1 MKKLLALMK
10 TIIYFIAHPIV
21 SIKNGFNGMI
31 YRHYERASENM
42 SDRTHVARIKENIA
56 EAKFDMRRAQTAEDE
71 KSRRYYADEAV
82 KEIEEAIDDC
92 KTLVNIDEAH
102 HYFGIIG
109 RPKIWKWAAL
119 PVIALV
125 VLGVHVGDNL
135 AAAFGCAYNVW
146 VESLLAF
153 AVMVAIL
160 IPAMFFVMRVL
171 FQVLLLV
178 RISSLEMLHGRIVGV
193 KNNIY
198 AEAEC

>member
-1 MKKLLALMK
+1 MALYRWLYIDIFILGEVRTYEKAACTDEDDYLL
-10 TIIYFIAHPIV
+10 H
-21 SIKNGFNGMI
+21 
-31 YRHYERASENM
+31 R
-42 SDRTHVARIKENIA
+42 
-56 EAKFDMRRAQTAEDE
+56 EDE

-102 HYFGIIG
+102 HYFGMIG